1 MDTWICTKCG
11 RKWHGNEI
19 CPRCEVLSTTMP
31 LRTTSKLVTPKGTT
45 SGKFWE
51 ISDRYFFMFY
61 NAYSTLAVYAYYH
74 KIIGFNN
81 QPAQQCDKY
90 ELPIKPLNFKEMQK

>member
-1 MDTWICTKCG
+1 MDTWVCTKCG

-31 LRTTSKLVTPKGTT
+31 LRTTSKLVTPKGTI

-51 ISDRYFFMFY
+51 ISDRYFLTRFFCV
-61 NAYSTLAVYAYYH
+61 LALVVLLVCGVIL
-74 KIIGFNN
+74 II
-81 QPAQQCDKY
+81 
-90 ELPIKPLNFKEMQK
+90 PLWIIQEIITFCEKRRGT